1 VIRIALDAMGG
12 DNAPRVEVEGTA
24 QALRELPPDF
34 RVQLVGRTADIE
46 AALAKAGPEI
56 DRSRVDVMEAP
67 DVVGMGEKPLAA
79 IKGKPRSSIAVGLEL
94 QKKHKSDAF
103 ISAGNTGAVM
113 AASTLLLRLHPG
125 VQRAAIGTL
134 FPTATQPVLV
144 LDAGANVDCDARELV
159 GFAHLGAVY
168 ARDVLGRASPAVGLL
183 NVGEEDEKG
192 NAVVKEAHQLLRQ
205 TPGIRYLGNVEGRDI
220 PTGECRGQA
229 LDVVVCDGFVGN
241 VVLKFYESA
250 ARVFVSLMKREV
262 PEVLK
267 LPGLAN
273 VLKVLDYATYGG
285 APLLGVRGVVIIC
298 HGSSPARAI
307 RNAIRVAVQAVQSHL
322 SDDIAAEF
330 ATGGKGV
337 PA

>member
-12 DNAPRVEVEGTA
+12 DNAPRVEIEGAA
-24 QALRELPPDF
+24 QALQELPPEF
-34 RVQLVGRTADIE
+34 RVQLVGRSADIE
-46 AALAKAGPEI
+46 AALAKTTGV
-56 DRSRVDVMEAP
+56 DRSRIDIVDAP
-67 DVVGMGEKPLAA
+67 EVVGMGEKPLAA
-79 IKGKPRSSIAVGLEL
+79 VRGKPRSSIAVGLEL
-94 QKKHKSDAF
+94 QKKGTSDAF

-134 FPTATQPVLV
+134 LPTATKPVLL

-159 GFAHLGAVY
+159 GFAHLGAIY
-168 ARDVLGRASPAVGLL
+168 ARDVLGRATPTVGLL

-192 NAVVKEAHQLLRQ
+192 NAVTKEAHQLLKQ
-205 TPGIRYLGNVEGRDI
+205 TPGVKYVGNVEGREI
-220 PTGECRGQA
+220 PAGEARGQP
-229 LDVVVCDGFVGN
+229 LDVVACDGFVGN

-267 LPGLAN
+267 LPGMAN

-298 HGSSPARAI
+298 HGSSPAKAI
-307 RNAIRVAVQAVQSHL
+307 KNAIRVAVQSVSSHL

-330 ATGGKGV
+330 ATSGGV

>member
-12 DNAPRVEVEGTA
+12 DNAPRVEVEGAA
-24 QALRELPPDF
+24 QALQELPPEF
-34 RVQLVGRTADIE
+34 RVQLVGRSADIE
-46 AALAKAGPEI
+46 ASLGKIAAV
-56 DRSRVDVMEAP
+56 DRSRIDIVEAP

-79 IKGKPRSSIAVGLEL
+79 IRGKPRSSIAVGLEL
-94 QKKHKSDAF
+94 QKKGKSDAF

-113 AASTLLLRLHPG
+113 AASTLRLRLHPG
-125 VQRAAIGTL
+125 VQRAAIGAL
-134 FPTATQPVLV
+134 FPTATHPVLV

-159 GFAHLGAVY
+159 GFAHLGSVY
-168 ARDVLGRASPAVGLL
+168 ARDVLGRSAPTVGLL

-205 TPGIRYLGNVEGRDI
+205 TPGIRYVGNVEGRDI
-220 PTGECRGQA
+220 PAGECRGQP
-229 LDVVVCDGFVGN
+229 LDVVACDGFVGN

-267 LPGLAN
+267 LPGMTN

-298 HGSSPARAI
+298 HGSSPAKAI
-307 RNAIRVAVQAVQSHL
+307 RNAIRVAAQAVRSHL

-330 ATGGKGV
+330 ATGRGV

>member
-1 VIRIALDAMGG
+1 MIRIALDAMGG
-12 DNAPRVEVEGTA
+12 DNAPRVEVEGAA
-24 QALRELPPDF
+24 QALRELPPEF
-34 RVQLVGRTADIE
+34 RVQLIGRSADIE
-46 AALAKAGPEI
+46 TALAKTTGA
-56 DRSRVDVMEAP
+56 DRSRIDVVDAP
-67 DVVGMGEKPLAA
+67 EVVGMGEKPLAA
-79 IKGKPRSSIAVGLEL
+79 IRGKPRSSIAVGLEL
-94 QKKHKSDAF
+94 QKKGDSDAF

-168 ARDVLGRASPAVGLL
+168 ARDVLGRSSPAVGLL

-192 NAVVKEAHQLLRQ
+192 NAVVKEAHQLLKQ
-205 TPGIRYLGNVEGRDI
+205 TPGIRYVGNVEGRDI
-220 PTGECRGQA
+220 PAGECRGEP
-229 LDVVVCDGFVGN
+229 LDVVACDGFVGN

-267 LPGLAN
+267 LPGMTN

-298 HGSSPARAI
+298 HGSSPAKAI
-307 RNAIRVAVQAVQSHL
+307 RNAIRVAAQAVRSHL

-330 ATGGKGV
+330 AVGGGGV

>member
-1 VIRIALDAMGG
+1 MIRIALDAMGG
-12 DNAPRVEVEGTA
+12 DNAPRVEVEGAA
-24 QALRELPPDF
+24 QALQELPPEF
-34 RVQLVGRTADIE
+34 RVQLVGRSADIE
-46 AALAKAGPEI
+46 ASLGKIAAV
-56 DRSRVDVMEAP
+56 DRSRIDIVEAP

-79 IKGKPRSSIAVGLEL
+79 IRGKPRSSIAVGLEL
-94 QKKHKSDAF
+94 QKKGKSDAF

-113 AASTLLLRLHPG
+113 AASTLRLRLHPG
-125 VQRAAIGTL
+125 VQRAAIGAL
-134 FPTATQPVLV
+134 FPTATHPVLV

-159 GFAHLGAVY
+159 GFAHLGSVY
-168 ARDVLGRASPAVGLL
+168 ARDVLGRSVPTVGLL

-205 TPGIRYLGNVEGRDI
+205 TPGIRYVGNVEGRDI
-220 PTGECRGQA
+220 PAGECRGQP
-229 LDVVVCDGFVGN
+229 LDVVACDGFVGN

-267 LPGLAN
+267 LPGMTN

-298 HGSSPARAI
+298 HGSSPAKAI
-307 RNAIRVAVQAVQSHL
+307 RNAIRVAAQAVRSHL

-330 ATGGKGV
+330 ATGRGV

>member
-12 DNAPRVEVEGTA
+12 DNAPRVEIEGA
-24 QALRELPPDF
+24 AEALRDLPPDF

-46 AALAKAGPEI
+46 AALARTPGVDRGRI
-56 DRSRVDVMEAP
+56 DIVEAP

-79 IKGKPRSSIAVGLEL
+79 VRGKPHSSIAVGLGL
-94 QKKHKSDAF
+94 QKKKASDAF

-125 VQRAAIGTL
+125 VQRAAIAAPL
-134 FPTATQPVLV
+134 PTARQQPLLV
-144 LDAGANVDCDARELV
+144 LDAGANVDCDAREIV
-159 GFAHLGAVY
+159 GFAQLGSVY
-168 ARDVLGRASPAVGLL
+168 VRDVWGRPTPMVGLL
-183 NVGEEDEKG
+183 NIGEEDEKG
-192 NAVVKEAHQLLRQ
+192 NAVVKEAHPLLKQ
-205 TPGIRYLGNVEGRDI
+205 TPGIRYIGNIEGRDI
-220 PTGECRGQA
+220 PAGECRGQA

-250 ARVFVSLMKREV
+250 ARVFVALMKRELPDV
-262 PEVLK
+262 LARPEM
-267 LPGLAN
+267 GN

-298 HGSSPARAI
+298 HGASPATAI
-307 RNAIRVAVQAVQSHL
+307 KNAIRVAVQAVRSHL
-322 SDDIAAEF
+322 SEDIAAEF
-330 ATGGKGV
+330 AQRGV

>member
-1 VIRIALDAMGG
+1 MIRIALDAMGG
-12 DNAPRVEVEGTA
+12 DNAPRVEVEGAA
-24 QALRELPPDF
+24 QALQELPPEF
-34 RVQLVGRTADIE
+34 RVQLVGRSADIE
-46 AALAKAGPEI
+46 AALAKATGV
-56 DRSRVDVMEAP
+56 DRSRIDIVDAP
-67 DVVGMGEKPLAA
+67 EVVGMGEKPLAA
-79 IKGKPRSSIAVGLEL
+79 VRGKPRSSIAVGLDL
-94 QKKHKSDAF
+94 QKKGNSDAF

-134 FPTATQPVLV
+134 LPTATKPVLL

-168 ARDVLGRASPAVGLL
+168 ARDVLGRATPTVGLL

-192 NAVVKEAHQLLRQ
+192 NAVTKEAHQLLKQ
-205 TPGIRYLGNVEGRDI
+205 TPGVKYVGNVEGREI
-220 PTGECRGQA
+220 PAGEARGQP
-229 LDVVVCDGFVGN
+229 LDVVACDGFVGN

-267 LPGLAN
+267 LPGMAN

-298 HGSSPARAI
+298 HGSSPAKAI
-307 RNAIRVAVQAVQSHL
+307 KNAIRVAVQSVRSHL

-330 ATGGKGV
+330 ATSGGV